1 MRPMRKLSSFTLV
14 SVLAVAA
21 PIAGAQPSPAESSPV
36 VARYDASRDAAADI
50 ERGRAF
56 AATQHKR
63 VLLVV
68 GGDWCKDCRELDGVF
83 AQNADLAALRDRR
96 FVLVKVFLGSE
107 NRNEAV
113 LARFPKIDWV
123 PTLIEL
129 DDAGKV
135 ARMTPSTEFHTA
147 EKLDAAKI
155 RRFLESG

>member
-1 MRPMRKLSSFTLV
+1 MRAVSTLA
-14 SVLAVAA
+14 LACALALAA
-21 PIAGAQPSPAESSPV
+21 SIAGAQPSTAQSGAV

-50 ERGRAF
+50 ERGRA
-56 AATQHKR
+56 AAAAQRKQ

-68 GGDWCKDCRELDGVF
+68 GGDWCKDCRELDKVF

-96 FVLVKVFLGSE
+96 FVLVKVFIGTE

-113 LARFPKIDWV
+113 LARYPKIDWV

-135 ARMTPSTEFHTA
+135 VKLTPSTEFHT
-147 EKLDAAKI
+147 EDKLDAAKI
-155 RRFLESG
+155 RRYLESG